1 MAYLYGSGN
10 ETVDRMTY
18 FGITGN
24 VTPHAWFKTI
34 LKDTG
39 RPHLLAIELLA
50 DIVYWYRPQEVRDEQ
65 TGHLLRYQ
73 KKFSGEMLQKSYD
86 AYAEFF
92 GEKKR
97 IIKEAMDVLVRLG
110 VVKRQFRTV
119 KTPMA
124 TYSSVMFLDLDV
136 EKLHALTYPEENPV
150 VDNLSTKTTG
160 KQEKE
165 ENLSESYPQ
174 VDNPDARKTAE
185 NKAFPKISNE
195 GDPWVRKIV
204 PPPTENRTPRYEKP
218 YPPIRITVS
227 PGTKIRTPYT
237 ENRGENTGESTTERM
252 SRHHHDDSAHT
263 REQLAKQLE
272 NRLRKQIGYEELSQ
286 EFFYAGKALEDAL
299 KKIAEAM
306 AEEKDLVVIN
316 GKQYPYSLANM
327 RFASATEKTFRAA
340 LSDIK
345 VGVDRKDEMVNKL
358 FSAPL
363 HYPSK

>member
-34 LKDTG
+34 LKDNG

-65 TGHLLRYQ
+65 TGQLIRYQ

-97 IIKEAMDVLVRLG
+97 IVKEAMDVLVRLG
-110 VVKRQFRTV
+110 VVKRQFRNV
-119 KTPMA
+119 KTKM
-124 TYSSVMFLDLDV
+124 TTLSSVMFIDLDV

-150 VDNLSTKTTG
+150 VDNLSTKTADEGTDT
-160 KQEKE
+160 
-165 ENLSESYPQ
+165 ENLRENYPP
-174 VDNPDARKTAE
+174 VDNSSIRKPSE
-185 NKAFPKISNE
+185 NKAFPRISE
-195 GDPWVRKIV
+195 VAEPWVRKIV
-204 PPPTENRTPRYEKP
+204 PPPTENRTPGYEKP

-227 PGTKIRTPYT
+227 PGTKNRTPYT
-237 ENRGENTGESTTERM
+237 ENRGENTGESTSERI

-272 NRLRKQIGYEELSQ
+272 KRLRKQIGYEELSQ
-286 EFFYAGKALEDAL
+286 EFLYAGKALEDAL
-299 KKIAEAM
+299 KKIAETM
-306 AEEKDLVVIN
+306 AEEKDPVVIN

>member
-1 MAYLYGSGN
+1 MAYRFGSGN

-65 TGHLLRYQ
+65 TGQLIRYQ

-97 IIKEAMDVLVRLG
+97 IIKEAMDVLVKLG
-110 VVKRQFRTV
+110 VVKREFRNV
-119 KTPMA
+119 KTSM
-124 TYSSVMFLDLDV
+124 TTLSSVMFLDLDV
-136 EKLHALTYPEENPV
+136 EKLHVLTYPEEPPI
-150 VDNLSTKTTG
+150 VDNLSTKTKDERESG
-160 KQEKE
+160 
-165 ENLSESYPQ
+165 ENIDESYPP
-174 VDNPDARKTAE
+174 VDNRDVRKASE
-185 NKAFPKISNE
+185 NRAFPKISE
-195 GDPWVRKIV
+195 GADPWVRKNV
-204 PPPTENRTPRYEKP
+204 PPPTENRTPGYENP
-218 YPPIRITVS
+218 YPPIRKTVS
-227 PGTKIRTPYT
+227 PGTKNRTPYT
-237 ENRGENTGESTTERM
+237 ERTAESTTESSAERN
-252 SRHHHDDSAHT
+252 SAYHHYLITHT
-263 REQLAKQLE
+263 REQLAEHLE
-272 NRLRKQIGYEELSQ
+272 KRLREQVGYEKLSK
-286 EFFYAGKALEDAL
+286 EFFYAGKALEEAL

-306 AEEKDLVVIN
+306 AMEKDPVVIN

-327 RFASATEKTFRAA
+327 RFASATEFTFRAA
-340 LSDIK
+340 LTSIR
-345 VGVDRKDEMVNKL
+345 VGIDRKGEMVDKL

-363 HYPSK
+363 HFPSK